1 MLMMMTTTICTII
14 MELVWKSY
22 ENHIVLMTTAIQLYR
37 QSAAAILSDL
47 LNRKRQSNDSS
58 SATNV
63 SDGSHDMRSHCNLR
77 VAFIG
82 WDFLT
87 LILTVCSLQAYL
99 LSCQFLSLF
108 WRMKAVACGWTVVS
122 VLDQLV
128 RQSRCTNIIHIH
140 ILYDANVGLLV
151 GESDKAI
158 SKIKANSENFL
169 CQKKAYVLA
178 VAISKKFRNRT

>member
-1 MLMMMTTTICTII
+1 
-14 MELVWKSY
+14 
-22 ENHIVLMTTAIQLYR
+22 
-37 QSAAAILSDL
+37 
-47 LNRKRQSNDSS
+47 
-58 SATNV
+58 
-63 SDGSHDMRSHCNLR
+63 
-77 VAFIG
+77 
-82 WDFLT
+82 
-87 LILTVCSLQAYL
+87 
-99 LSCQFLSLF
+99 
-108 WRMKAVACGWTVVS
+108 MKAVACGWTVVS